1 MAAVRA
7 PVRSRPRGKA
17 RPPLRVIRGK
27 GKGRR
32 TLSAVPIVLCA
43 IAIVFS
49 VTALHAV
56 MSQDGVRAAN
66 LEREVAAETE
76 RMALLRAKKAQ
87 LSNAGRLA
95 EEAAKLGLV
104 GDPDA
109 RFLRVPLETT
119 ERLRPVAPGQPT
131 RDPIKS
137 LGESPGSGAR

>member
-1 MAAVRA
+1 
-7 PVRSRPRGKA
+7 
-17 RPPLRVIRGK
+17 
-27 GKGRR
+27 
-32 TLSAVPIVLCA
+32 VLCVVLT
-43 IAIVFS
+43 VFG

-66 LEREVAAETE
+66 LEREVAEETE
-76 RMALLRAKKAQ
+76 RLTLQRAKVAQ

-109 RFLRVPLETT
+109 RFLKVPLEST

-131 RDPIKS
+131 KDPIKS
-137 LGESPGSGAR
+137 LGAGAR